1 MTTIAGQSAAA
12 YGLGDMT
19 TFNMLHGFAEGMLR
33 GLRSGFLLD
42 SEYNHL
48 SQCETLEDF
57 KMNLQETDYGQL
69 LANEPVIT
77 PKIVEQKLVEK
88 LVAEFSYIRANSVEP
103 LSTFMDYISI
113 EFMIENVML
122 LLRGSLSGRNVNE
135 LMKQCHPLGM
145 FKESIMRNIP
155 NFEAS
160 PRGYAELYEIVLV
173 DTPIGPYFQQYLDM
187 TAGNVKAAS
196 DVRNILEEVQ
206 MEILK
211 NSLMKLYLE
220 DFAAFAESLGG
231 ETGECMSRILS
242 ARADRLAINVTL
254 NSFGTAL
261 NTPQMRDKVRRNLYP
276 SFGELYPAGSDLLS
290 KVDDD
295 QKLVQALSW
304 NKTYSTMFEKYLNS
318 KAEDFSIDDEFFKRE
333 VMLYETSFD
342 SQMNLAI
349 FLAYIKLKE
358 QEIRNL
364 VWISECIL
372 QKRKDKINNYIPIF
386 SSASEWRC
394 ESTRRTAGGH

>member
-1 MTTIAGQSAAA
+1 
-12 YGLGDMT
+12 
-19 TFNMLHGFAEGMLR
+19 
-33 GLRSGFLLD
+33 
-42 SEYNHL
+42 
-48 SQCETLEDF
+48 
-57 KMNLQETDYGQL
+57 MNLQETDYGQL

-318 KAEDFSIDDEFFKRE
+318 KAEDFSIDDEFFRRE